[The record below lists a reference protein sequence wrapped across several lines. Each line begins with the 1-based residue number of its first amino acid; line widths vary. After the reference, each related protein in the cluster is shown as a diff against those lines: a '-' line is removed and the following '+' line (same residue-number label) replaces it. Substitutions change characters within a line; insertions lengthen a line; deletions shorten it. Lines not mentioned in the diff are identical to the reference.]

1 MLKKILRD
9 KEFVNATLQIA
20 IPVTIQSLIASSL
33 NTLDTFMITKLGTA
47 AIAGV
52 GLANQV
58 FFFFSFFLFGL
69 NTGSAILFSQFN
81 GREDYKSVR
90 KTMILSL
97 KYSFVIALIFNICAL
112 TFPHQIIALFIAD
125 DPMVI
130 EAGVIYLRAVS
141 SSYIVTALSF
151 AFGVAMRSTGN
162 PRTPLMASIISFFA
176 NAFFNY
182 CFIFGKFGMPELG
195 VLGAA
200 VGTIIARF
208 IELGVYIFVVVKY
221 KGPLYFKIRDFFK
234 TDFKFFKNFS
244 LIVIPVILE
253 EILWSFAQV
262 LYNFFYAKTGVDS
275 TAAVQVA
282 FAVSNM
288 LYIFARGLSSATAVV
303 VGTKIGEGDLDRAQD
318 MADKSIIASL
328 YLGAF
333 LGIILILAR
342 KYLLL
347 LFDLTPEV
355 RQIAMEA
362 LVVMGIFY
370 PIKTANSTIV
380 VGVVRGGGDIKYSL
394 VAETSTAYLIGV
406 PMAYL
411 GAIVLG
417 WPLYGV
423 MVLISLEEVAKLLVT
438 LPRTRNKKWIRRLA
452 A

>member
-90 KTMILSL
+90 KTMIISL

-141 SSYIVTALSF
+141 ASYIVTSLSF

-234 TDFKFFKNFS
+234 TDFTFFKSFS

-303 VGTKIGEGDLDRAQD
+303 VGTKIGEGDLNRAQD

-333 LGIILILAR
+333 LGIILILTR

-423 MVLISLEEVAKLLVT
+423 MVLISLEEIAKLAIT
-438 LPRTRNKKWIRRLA
+438 LPRTRKQKWIRRLA